1 MKNYSKEQLGAI
13 KQVFNG
19 LKEMRKSNTT
29 YEAPE
34 EFTEIILDH
43 IKASSR
49 IYQLVRNINIDFS
62 QGGRLIIGSEAT
74 PAEFKKEGEPAA
86 AGGFDVELD
95 FRFSNG
101 YSLIKVLF
109 ISNDMLESEDK
120 EKWLSQI
127 VLAIGDALALG
138 LDDAILNGGGKDAE
152 QPEGIIT
159 NIPEANKV
167 TVTAPTTLYEIL
179 SPIKLVDSGKLNQN
193 EIVVVVNR
201 NTYYSKLFEF
211 LLNCNNPD
219 VLPKFIIS
227 YAMPEDQILF
237 ADLSKYTVIQRGKVS
252 FAKSRH
258 FRFLGDETGF
268 KGRTNFDG
276 TPTRKEAFALV
287 TLA

>member
-29 YEAPE
+29 YEAPT
-34 EFTEIILDH
+34 EFTEIILEH
-43 IKASSR
+43 IKKASR
-49 IYQLVRNINIDFS
+49 LYNLVNSIDIDFF
-62 QGGRLIIGSEAT
+62 QGGRLIIGSDVT
-74 PAEFKKEGEPAA
+74 PADFLEEGKPAE
-86 AGGFDVELD
+86 AGGFDVELE
-95 FRFSNG
+95 FRFKNG
-101 YSLIKVLF
+101 FTLMKVLF
-109 ISNDMLESEDK
+109 INNGLLEGKDEDK
-120 EKWLSQI
+120 WISMT

-138 LDDAILNGGGKDAE
+138 IDDAILNGKGRELK
-152 QPEGIIT
+152 QPEGIIP

-167 TVTAPTTLYEIL
+167 TVTAPTSLYEIL
-179 SPIKLVDSGKLNQN
+179 KPINVVDSGKLNQN
-193 EIVVVVNR
+193 EIVAVVNR
-201 NTYYSKLFEF
+201 NTYYNQLFE
-211 LLNCNNPD
+211 LLLGCNNPD
-219 VLPKFIIS
+219 VLPSFIIS

-237 ADLSKYTVIQRGKVS
+237 ADLSKYTVIQRGKVL
-252 FAKSRH
+252 FEKSRH